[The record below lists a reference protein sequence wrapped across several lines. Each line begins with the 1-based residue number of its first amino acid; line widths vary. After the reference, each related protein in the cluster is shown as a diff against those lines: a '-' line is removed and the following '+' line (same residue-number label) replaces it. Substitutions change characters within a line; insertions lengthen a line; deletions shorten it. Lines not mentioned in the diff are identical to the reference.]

1 MWMCYQ
7 QDYSGWFKRYSNWDP
22 VTNTSEAEARLVD
35 CFIGISD
42 LFFLYTVQDFF
53 EFKKSF
59 FYKKKKHDFKKLWF
73 CFWTCEMS
81 ACLKWWMNKPNHL
94 NLNSAPWISFPSP
107 SRPQPELVLLLSNGL
122 QCKHLAMISLWC
134 RLCESAT
141 WHHRTTF

>member
-1 MWMCYQ
+1 MCYQ

-59 FYKKKKHDFKKLWF
+59 FTKKKNMILKSCDFVFERVK
-73 CFWTCEMS
+73 
-81 ACLKWWMNKPNHL
+81 
-94 NLNSAPWISFPSP
+94 
-107 SRPQPELVLLLSNGL
+107 
-122 QCKHLAMISLWC
+122 
-134 RLCESAT
+134 
-141 WHHRTTF
+141 